1 MERRKILKMVVV
13 FSLVL
18 AFMAVPL
25 IVSASDKKV
34 TRIMVLGGRLG
45 DPWFVLS
52 QALANFVNKQSDWL
66 RLEVVA
72 TPGASAGAEIARKD
86 YKKYIFI
93 SPYYGMRANPK
104 DKRLGY
110 YDKERIIGLCSA
122 NVHIWITYNKNL
134 KTGKDIAG
142 KKVFI
147 GRPGGARTT
156 MELKVLEANG
166 VLDKVKLM
174 HGGFG
179 GGRNALRD
187 GLADLTPTALDY
199 ILPMTFKKGA
209 FVEDLE
215 TRKPI
220 YYPNI
225 QPKEMQLKN
234 GMIPVRVPG
243 GALDK
248 KTQPKDFYGAMDPIY
263 WCADARQDPAIVKE
277 VTKIL
282 YTNAGKMKD
291 WHAQGNSLTKE
302 SIPTYVI
309 GPQQMHPA
317 AVAAYKE
324 LGVKIKPLMDI
335 LP

>member
-1 MERRKILKMVVV
+1 MEKKKILTLVIVC
-13 FSLVL
+13 FLVL

-25 IVSASDKKV
+25 TVSAADKNV

-93 SPYYGMRANPK
+93 SPYYGMRFNPE
-104 DKRLGY
+104 DKRLDY
-110 YDKERIIGLCSA
+110 YDKERIIGLTSA
-122 NVHIWITYNKNL
+122 NVAVWITFDQNL
-134 KTGKDIAG
+134 KPGKDIAG

-147 GRPGGARTT
+147 GRPGGARTI
-156 MELKVLEANG
+156 MEQKVLEENG

-187 GLADLTPTALDY
+187 GLADLTVTAVDY
-199 ILPMTFKKGA
+199 ILPDTFKKGA
-209 FVEDLE
+209 FIEDLE

-225 QPKEMQLKN
+225 MPKEMQLKN

-248 KTQPKDFYGAMDPIY
+248 KTQPEAFYGAMDPIY

-277 VTKIL
+277 VTRIL
-282 YTNAGKMKD
+282 YMNADKLKD

-302 SIPTYVI
+302 SMPTYVI

-317 AVAAYKE
+317 AVEAYKE
-324 LGVKIKPLMDI
+324 MGAKVQPLMDI